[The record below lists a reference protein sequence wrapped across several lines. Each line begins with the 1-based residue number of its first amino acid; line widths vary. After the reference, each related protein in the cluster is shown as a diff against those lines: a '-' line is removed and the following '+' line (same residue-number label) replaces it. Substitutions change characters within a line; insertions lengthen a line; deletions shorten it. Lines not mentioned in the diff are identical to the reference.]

1 MGLIA
6 FVMAISTSDLVF
18 SMVSFAWS
26 GLSAAFGPALLL
38 TLWWKRCTGAGVLAG
53 MIGGTV
59 SVVAWRYLGGNDL
72 VSERVAGFTIALA
85 LVVVVSLRTGERR
98 D

>member
-1 MGLIA
+1 
-6 FVMAISTSDLVF
+6 
-18 SMVSFAWS
+18 MVSFAWS

-59 SVVAWRYLGGNDL
+59 SVVLWRWSGANDFL
-72 VSERVAGFTIALA
+72 SERVAGFVIALV
-85 LVVVVSLRTGERR
+85 LVLTVSLLSSARPR